1 MESLSPVT
9 LTLQVSE
16 EDLEGWMHCEP
27 GLGRQGASYNTL
39 PYKCNTSIGAYKQIH
54 TYIDY
59 DIDISD

>member
-16 EDLEGWMHCEP
+16 DEDLEGWMHCEP

-54 TYIDY
+54 T
-59 DIDISD
+59 